1 MNIKSSLIL
10 LFSFLITGPAFA
22 IDPVY
27 EGSNGIRE
35 QVFATN
41 CLACHASNLTGAAR
55 NGAPPDVTFNT
66 YEAALPNA
74 ERAIVR
80 AVEEMAMPPIASG
93 PLLNEEQRA
102 AMLAWQSAGF
112 PKDAITTAAS
122 TDPTFDGTR
131 LRIPVVNIGNQ
142 KFNATLRLIPLESSP
157 TGNGFVLENA
167 ALTTASSSNP
177 ATANPATGKV
187 FVPSVAVI
195 QNGTDIGTVNIQ
207 LTLIPGS
214 DPMTFSLD
222 NRLTVPTNAS
232 YSFNTTLLNLPVV
245 IVSGQKF
252 RANLRLVSLGGSPTG
267 VGFVLESAALTS
279 ASSDTAA
286 TANTATGLVTM
297 PYVELIRDDIIQSA
311 VRAEMRL
318 VPGSNPLLF
327 NLIRYTE
334 IPRTQ

>member
-27 EGSNGIRE
+27 EGPNGIRE

-41 CLACHASNLTGAAR
+41 CLACHASHLTGSVR
-55 NGAPPDVTFNT
+55 NGAPDDVNFDT
-66 YEAALPNA
+66 YEATRPNA
-74 ERAIVR
+74 ESAIVA
-80 AVEEMAMPPIASG
+80 AVEAMIMPPAG
-93 PLLNEEQRA
+93 TKPLLNEEQNA
-102 AMLAWQSAGF
+102 AMLAWQDAGF
-112 PKDAITTAAS
+112 PKGTITTAGS
-122 TDPTFDGTR
+122 TDPSFDGTR

-177 ATANPATGKV
+177 ATADPATGKV

-195 QNGTDIGTVNIQ
+195 QNGTDIGTVAIQ

-232 YSFNTTLLNLPVV
+232 YSFNTTFLNLPVV
-245 IVSGQKF
+245 IVGNQKF

-267 VGFVLESAALTS
+267 IGFVLESAVLTG

-297 PYVELIRDDIIQSA
+297 PYVELIQDDIIQSA
-311 VRAEMRL
+311 VRAEMQW
-318 VPGSNPLLF
+318 VPGSNPLQFILTS
-327 NLIRYTE
+327 YTP
-334 IPRTQ
+334 IAQ

>member
-10 LFSFLITGPAFA
+10 LFFFLITGPAFA

-27 EGSNGIRE
+27 EGPNGIRE

-41 CLACHASNLTGAAR
+41 CLACHASNLTGSAR
-55 NGAPPDVTFNT
+55 NGAPPDVNWDT
-66 YEAALPNA
+66 YEATRPNA
-74 ERAIVR
+74 ERAIVT
-80 AVEEMAMPPIASG
+80 AVEEMTMPPIASG
-93 PLLNEEQRA
+93 PLLNEDQRT

-112 PKDAITTAAS
+112 PRDAITTAGS
-122 TDPTFDGTR
+122 TDASFDGTR

-142 KFNATLRLIPLESSP
+142 KFNATLRLIQLENSP

-177 ATANPATGKV
+177 ATADPATGKV
-187 FVPSVAVI
+187 FIPSVTVI
-195 QNGTDIGTVNIQ
+195 QNGIDVGTVDIQ

-222 NRLTVPTNAS
+222 NRLTVPTDAS
-232 YSFNTTLLNLPVV
+232 YSFNTTILNLPVV
-245 IVSGQKF
+245 IVGGQKF

-267 VGFVLESAALTS
+267 LGFVLESAALTS

-286 TANTATGLVTM
+286 TANTATGLVIM

-318 VPGSNPLLF
+318 IPGSNPLLF

-334 IPRTQ
+334 ISRM

>member
-10 LFSFLITGPAFA
+10 LFSLLITGPAFA

-27 EGSNGIRE
+27 EGPNGIRAN
-35 QVFATN
+35 VFATD
-41 CLACHASNLTGAAR
+41 CLGCHTSHLTGSAR
-55 NGAPPDVTFNT
+55 NGAPADVNFDT
-66 YEAALPNA
+66 YEATLPNA
-74 ERAIVR
+74 EHAIVA
-80 AVEEMAMPPIASG
+80 AVEQRSMPPSTSG
-93 PLLNEEQRA
+93 PSLNEEQRT

-112 PKDAITTAAS
+112 PKGAITTAGS
-122 TDPTFDGTR
+122 TDPSFDGTR
-131 LRIPVVNIGNQ
+131 LRIPVVNVGNQ
-142 KFNATLRLIPLESSP
+142 KFNATLRLIPLENSP

-187 FVPSVAVI
+187 FVPSVTVI
-195 QNGTDIGTVNIQ
+195 QNGTDTGTVDVQ

-245 IVSGQKF
+245 IVGNQKF

-267 VGFVLESAALTS
+267 LGFVLESAVLTA

-334 IPRTQ
+334 ISRTQ